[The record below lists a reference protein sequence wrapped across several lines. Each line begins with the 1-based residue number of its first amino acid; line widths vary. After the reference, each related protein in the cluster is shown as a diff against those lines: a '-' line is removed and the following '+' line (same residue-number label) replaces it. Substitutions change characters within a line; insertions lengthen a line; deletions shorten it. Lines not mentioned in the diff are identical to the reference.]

1 MAPFYTKLG
10 DQGDTGILGPGRVSK
25 SSLRIEAV
33 GSLDEASSAL
43 GFARA
48 LAASEKTKNILLQ
61 TQKTLY
67 VLMSEV
73 SALPSTAHQFD
84 KLGQEDVAW
93 LENQISELE
102 AQVELPRDFIL
113 PGTNP
118 ASSALSLARTIVRR
132 AERRVIALFEAGEIN
147 KSTII
152 AYLNRLSSLIFT
164 LEIYEINISDGIIQL
179 AKEG

>member
-10 DQGDTGILGPGRVSK
+10 DQGDTGVLGPGRVSK
-25 SSLRIEAV
+25 SSLRIEAI

-43 GFARA
+43 GLARA
-48 LAASEKTKNILLQ
+48 LAASEKTKSILLQ

-73 SALPSTAHQFD
+73 SAPPATAHQFD

-113 PGTNP
+113 PGTNL
-118 ASSALSLARTIVRR
+118 ASGALSLARTIVRR

-147 KSTII
+147 KSAII